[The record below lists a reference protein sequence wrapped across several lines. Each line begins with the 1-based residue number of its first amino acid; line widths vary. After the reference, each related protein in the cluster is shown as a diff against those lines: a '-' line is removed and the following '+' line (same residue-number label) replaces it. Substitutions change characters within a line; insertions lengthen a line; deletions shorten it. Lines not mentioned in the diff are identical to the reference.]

1 MFNKLDLSPLPE
13 QKDDYSGFE
22 ETEVLWG
29 RILGLAGG
37 SLLVCSA
44 AIYAFFSWQAPT
56 DTHLQNSLN
65 ALAESTESVPVVA
78 SVQVQKSSNI
88 ERDQLVSRT
97 GKPYRHDE
105 SAETLDLVTNANTAT
120 AVDELA
126 SPISFRHPGL
136 VVAELSSAL
145 GRNGQPTDRLSARV
159 LMHNE
164 SLIKV
169 VFYTQMQDL
178 KGETLYHEWYR
189 GEKRYARVRIPVQSA
204 QQSSYSSKY
213 IDQYMTGDWQVKIL
227 NEQGE
232 LFADARFA
240 VVNATPN
247 ELVTAPKG

>member
-1 MFNKLDLSPLPE
+1 
-13 QKDDYSGFE
+13 
-22 ETEVLWG
+22 
-29 RILGLAGG
+29 
-37 SLLVCSA
+37 
-44 AIYAFFSWQAPT
+44 
-56 DTHLQNSLN
+56 
-65 ALAESTESVPVVA
+65 
-78 SVQVQKSSNI
+78 VQVQKSTNI
-88 ERDQLVSRT
+88 ERDQLAPRT
-97 GKPYRHDE
+97 EKPYRHDE

-120 AVDELA
+120 AVDEPA

>member
-1 MFNKLDLSPLPE
+1 
-13 QKDDYSGFE
+13 
-22 ETEVLWG
+22 
-29 RILGLAGG
+29 
-37 SLLVCSA
+37 
-44 AIYAFFSWQAPT
+44 
-56 DTHLQNSLN
+56 
-65 ALAESTESVPVVA
+65 
-78 SVQVQKSSNI
+78 VQVQKSTNI
-88 ERDQLVSRT
+88 ERDQLAPRT
-97 GKPYRHDE
+97 EKPYRHDE